1 MNEAEGQGIIDR
13 LQEEASECYASGA
26 PMNALRR
33 AAGLPEMP
41 DRKLQIEAPKI
52 ELELKKIRKE
62 LNRMN
67 DILSRKG
74 SW

>member
-1 MNEAEGQGIIDR
+1 MTVKEEKDIIDGLR
-13 LQEEASECYASGA
+13 DEALGYHASGA

-41 DRKLQIEAPKI
+41 DKKPQIEAPKI
-52 ELELKKIRKE
+52 ERELKMIRKE
-62 LNRMN
+62 LHRMN
-67 DILSRKG
+67 DILSRKR

>member
-1 MNEAEGQGIIDR
+1 MGRNKGKDIIER
-13 LQEEASECYASGA
+13 LQEESLGYHASGA

-52 ELELKKIRKE
+52 ERELKMIRKE
-62 LNRMN
+62 LRQMN

-74 SW
+74 NW